1 MPAFA
6 RTTGSPIRP
15 AAPARENE
23 SPGRLDNAARDRYE
37 ERSRNPRGPAR
48 SPPRL
53 GRAAPSVAEHQDLLS
68 SIGLCISIAA
78 GLAFVA
84 HRLRQPLL
92 LAYLIAGVL
101 IGPQIGFGLISDQ
114 ESIRTVSEIGLILLL
129 FIIGL
134 EMDLNKLL
142 AAGRPVVLAGLLQ
155 FPLCAALGLLFFIP
169 FGFRLGGGDFGLLY
183 VAICL
188 AMSSTMI
195 VVKLLYDKFELDTL
209 PGRITH
215 GVLIFQDIWA
225 IVVLGVQPNLLDPQI
240 TLLIGSLLKGVL
252 LVAASLAI
260 SKTVLPFVFRSVA
273 KVPEL
278 VLIGSLAWCFV
289 MCAAADAAGLS
300 REMGAL
306 IAGVSISTFPYN
318 MDVIAKVVSIRDFF
332 VTLFFVALGI
342 QIPIPTGGVIAL
354 AVVASLFLVASR
366 LIVVFPIL
374 RALKLGHRASL
385 LPAINL
391 AQMSEF
397 AMVIAALG
405 LSYKHIDE
413 RTVSVLIFVFAITS
427 VASTYLIGYSHPLQ
441 ELMVRG
447 LRRVGLRDLGGG
459 EVEERAAKA
468 LEGKDVV
475 LLGFF
480 DEASALVHEYEMS
493 PAGRAHPVLQ
503 RLLVIDF
510 NPDVHAELTRRGIA
524 CRYGDISN
532 MQTLHHAEVH
542 DAVLVVSTI
551 SDRILKGTNNL
562 RLLRQARRL
571 CPQARVIVTAN
582 GPAAAVA
589 LYDAGA
595 DFVFVPRLQ
604 SAAEMA
610 AIIEEGLADG
620 FERLRADAVARLQ
633 QRDEV
638 IK

>member
-1 MPAFA
+1 M
-6 RTTGSPIRP
+6 
-15 AAPARENE
+15 
-23 SPGRLDNAARDRYE
+23 
-37 ERSRNPRGPAR
+37 
-48 SPPRL
+48 
-53 GRAAPSVAEHQDLLS
+53 AEHQDLLS

-114 ESIRTVSEIGLILLL
+114 DSIRTVSEIGLILLL

-142 AAGRPVVLAGLLQ
+142 AAGKPVVLAGLLQ

-169 FGFRLGGGDFGLLY
+169 FGFRVGGGDFGLLY

-209 PGRITH
+209 PGRITL

-354 AVVASLFLVASR
+354 AVVASLFLIASR

-405 LSYKHIDE
+405 LGYKHIDE

-441 ELMVRG
+441 ELIVRG
-447 LRRVGLRDLGGG
+447 LQRAGLRDLGGG
-459 EVEERAAKA
+459 EDEGRAAKA

-493 PAGRAHPVLQ
+493 PAGRSHPVLQ

-532 MQTLHHAEVH
+532 MQTLHHAEVQ

-551 SDRILKGTNNL
+551 SDRILKGTDNL
-562 RLLRQARRL
+562 RLLRKARRL
-571 CPQARVIVTAN
+571 CPHARVIVTAN

-595 DFVFVPRLQ
+595 DYVFVPRLQ

-610 AIIEEGLADG
+610 AIIEEGLAND
-620 FERLRADAVARLQ
+620 FDRLRAEAVARLQ